1 MIYKPSQHMTP
12 TEVANFFKQ
21 PGEKRLAKFLE
32 TAHQEQCVFGIS
44 DDEGW
49 AMLGDDD
56 DTDIVPIFHDHSVAE
71 AFRKAAG
78 FDDCAVEKVPMD
90 ELFEWLDEM
99 EEDEMMVAVCP
110 NTRYEGAIV
119 EPSQLKADLIK
130 KIENQ

>member
-1 MIYKPSQHMTP
+1 MTP

-90 ELFEWLDEM
+90 ELLEWLDEM

>member
-1 MIYKPSQHMTP
+1 MTP

-21 PGEKRLAKFLE
+21 PGEKRLVQLLE
-32 TAHQEQCVFGIS
+32 AAHQEQCVFGIS

-56 DTDIVPIFHDHSVAE
+56 DTDIILLFHDHSVAE

-90 ELFEWLDEM
+90 ELLEWLDEM

-119 EPSQLKADLIK
+119 EPSELKIDLIK

>member
-1 MIYKPSQHMTP
+1 MTP
-12 TEVANFFKQ
+12 TEVANFFKK
-21 PGEKRLAKFLE
+21 PGEKRLAEFLE
-32 TAHQEQCVFGIS
+32 TAFQEQCVFGIS

-49 AMLGDDD
+49 AMLGDND
-56 DTDIVPIFHDHSVAE
+56 DTDIIPLFHDHSLAE

-90 ELFEWLDEM
+90 ELLEWLDEM
-99 EEDEMMVAVCP
+99 DEDEMMVAVCP

-119 EPSQLKADLIK
+119 EPGTLKTDLLK